1 MCKTMIGIDGGG
13 TKTEFVLFTEKGD
26 LVKRLVLEGC
36 NPNTSGVPHAV
47 NVLKKGIDILL
58 EIASD
63 IYGAF
68 VGGSGFG
75 SGLQGDQ
82 IEKELSSQ
90 YPNMLVRCKSDIYN
104 IIACSSNPQK
114 CIAAICG
121 TGSVVYANENGRLRR
136 FGGGGYLVDKGGS
149 GYHIGRDAL
158 HHALYERDSIAR
170 TSLVTE
176 LVEQKLKTDVWSSI
190 RDVYKQ
196 DQSFIASFAPTV
208 FEAYVKGDEVAKEIL
223 EDNAEC
229 LATLI
234 RHAVNQCDVSKTV
247 IFSGS
252 VVTKSRIFLEIIKRK
267 LPSKLQIETLNVPQ
281 VYGACV
287 MCCNLCGADK
297 TELSK
302 NFSSK
307 YEEVIE
313 C

>member
-13 TKTEFVLFTEKGD
+13 TKTEFILFTEKGD
-26 LVKRLVLEGC
+26 ILKRLVLEGC
-36 NPNTSGVPHAV
+36 NPNTSGIPHAV
-47 NVLKKGIDILL
+47 NVLKKGIGKLL
-58 EIASD
+58 EIKSETS
-63 IYGAF
+63 GVF

-75 SGLQGDQ
+75 SGLQGEQ

-104 IIACSSNPQK
+104 IIACSSNPEQ
-114 CIAAICG
+114 CIAVICG
-121 TGSVVYANENGRLRR
+121 TGAIVYANEHGKLKR

-158 HHALYERDSIAR
+158 HHALYERDCIAKK
-170 TSLVTE
+170 SLVTE

-190 RDVYKQ
+190 REVYKQ

-208 FEAYVKGDEVAKEIL
+208 FEAYTKGDEVAKEIL

-229 LATLI
+229 LTSLI
-234 RHAVNQCDVSKTV
+234 RHAVKHCDAGKTV

-252 VVTKSRIFLEIIKRK
+252 VVTKSTIFLEMIKKK
-267 LPSKLQIETLNVPQ
+267 LPSELQIEVLNVPQ

-297 TELSK
+297 TELLK
-302 NFSSK
+302 NFSSQYK
-307 YEEVIE
+307 EAIK